1 VLQVAFL
8 DVGQGDSALIT
19 FPDGKTMLIDGG
31 ETSEGVALV
40 GKLRRLGVRQIDW
53 LVATH
58 PHSDHIGGLI
68 QVLKAFPVAEV
79 WDIGMPFESPVYR
92 DFLLAARGAR
102 SPDGKRPKFRVVR
115 RGLTLEPAP
124 NVRVSVLAPSDPLL
138 AGTRSDPN
146 NNSIVLRVDA
156 PGGSFLF
163 TGDLEREG
171 RARLYTTRPNLRA
184 DVLKVAHHGAEN
196 GTDRAFLSRVNP
208 AVAVISAGAG
218 NRYGHPHRET
228 LALLQGRRVYRT
240 DLHGDIVMRLGAD
253 KKLQI
258 ATTRA
263 APTRPTAPAKP
274 TPAVG
279 AVIGNRNSKVYH
291 RPDCRRLPKPENQIR
306 FRSAQEA
313 ERQATARTL
322 ACRVSSPLLHHHIRA
337 HVLQPLGANP
347 AHLQQ
352 FVHGLEPAV
361 RLAVLDNPLRQH
373 GTDTGDGFQ
382 LLGGGGVEVDGELR
396 RGGSGLRRPARRSRW
411 RNACDGRRADFA
423 LARHMDFLSVLNGF
437 GEVEGVEVGVFGCA
451 ACLLDGVGD
460 TAFRRETIDARL
472 LHRAR
477 HMHHHFHTGRRFGWG
492 RRFRGRGFRFRR
504 LAEVNHLHAALR
516 ADACGVHRAARAA
529 AASPAVA

>member
-1 VLQVAFL
+1 MGFNWAMRVRLGLLTVLLLVFAACSAPPKRTATAPTAPTPTTALEPAPQGVLQVAFL

-19 FPDGKTMLIDGG
+19 FPNGKTMLIDGG

-40 GKLRRLGVRQIDW
+40 GKLRRLGVQQIDW

-92 DFLLAARGAR
+92 DFLLAVRSAR

-124 NVRVSVLAPSDPLL
+124 NVRLSVLAPSEPLL
-138 AGTRSDPN
+138 TGTRSDPN
-146 NNSIVLRVDA
+146 NNSIVMRLDA

-196 GTDRAFLSRVNP
+196 GTDRAFLNRVNP
-208 AVAVISAGAG
+208 TVAVIPVGAG

-263 APTRPTAPAKP
+263 APTQPTAQTKPAP
-274 TPAVG
+274 IIG
-279 AVIGNRNSKVYH
+279 MVIGNRNSKVYH
-291 RPDCRRLPKPENQIR
+291 RPDCRSLPKSENQAR

-313 ERQATARTL
+313 EQAGYRPHT
-322 ACRVSSPLLHHHIRA
+322 CVY
-337 HVLQPLGANP
+337 
-347 AHLQQ
+347 
-352 FVHGLEPAV
+352 
-361 RLAVLDNPLRQH
+361 
-373 GTDTGDGFQ
+373 
-382 LLGGGGVEVDGELR
+382 GE
-396 RGGSGLRRPARRSRW
+396 
-411 RNACDGRRADFA
+411 
-423 LARHMDFLSVLNGF
+423 
-437 GEVEGVEVGVFGCA
+437 
-451 ACLLDGVGD
+451 
-460 TAFRRETIDARL
+460 
-472 LHRAR
+472 
-477 HMHHHFHTGRRFGWG
+477 
-492 RRFRGRGFRFRR
+492 
-504 LAEVNHLHAALR
+504 
-516 ADACGVHRAARAA
+516 
-529 AASPAVA
+529 

>member
-1 VLQVAFL
+1 MGFNKVMRLGTILINAARFTKTKRIGDPLPKVPPARRGNRTDAPRSVPLAKQGTLRPRSVPLAKRGEPEGGGAFANFARTVGTSLLTILISAFVGCSAPPKGSGGAPTTTTPAATGALEPAPQGVLQVAFL

-19 FPDGKTMLIDGG
+19 FPNGKTMLIDGG

-40 GKLRRLGVRQIDW
+40 GKLRRLGVQQIDW

-102 SPDGKRPKFRVVR
+102 SPEGKRPKFRVVR

-124 NVRVSVLAPSDPLL
+124 NVRISVLAPSDPLL
-138 AGTRSDPN
+138 TGTRSDPN

-184 DVLKVAHHGAEN
+184 DVLKVAHQGAEN

-208 AVAVISAGAG
+208 TVAVIPVGAG

-263 APTRPTAPAKP
+263 APAQPTAPAKS

-291 RPDCRRLPKPENQIR
+291 RPDCRRLPNPQNQVR

-313 ERQATARTL
+313 ERAGYRPH
-322 ACRVSSPLLHHHIRA
+322 ACV
-337 HVLQPLGANP
+337 Q
-347 AHLQQ
+347 
-352 FVHGLEPAV
+352 
-361 RLAVLDNPLRQH
+361 
-373 GTDTGDGFQ
+373 
-382 LLGGGGVEVDGELR
+382 GE
-396 RGGSGLRRPARRSRW
+396 
-411 RNACDGRRADFA
+411 
-423 LARHMDFLSVLNGF
+423 
-437 GEVEGVEVGVFGCA
+437 
-451 ACLLDGVGD
+451 
-460 TAFRRETIDARL
+460 
-472 LHRAR
+472 
-477 HMHHHFHTGRRFGWG
+477 
-492 RRFRGRGFRFRR
+492 
-504 LAEVNHLHAALR
+504 
-516 ADACGVHRAARAA
+516 
-529 AASPAVA
+529 

>member
-1 VLQVAFL
+1 LVACSAPPKRTATAPAASAPTGGLEPALQGVLQVAFL

-19 FPDGKTMLIDGG
+19 FPNGKTMLIDGG

-40 GKLRRLGVRQIDW
+40 GKLRRLGVQQIDW

-58 PHSDHIGGLI
+58 PHSDH
-68 QVLKAFPVAEV
+68 
-79 WDIGMPFESPVYR
+79 IGMPFESPVYR
-92 DFLLAARGAR
+92 DFLLAARGAK
-102 SPDGKRPKFRVVR
+102 SPNGARPKFRVAR
-115 RGLTLEPAP
+115 RGITLEPAP

-138 AGTRSDPN
+138 TGTRSDPN

-208 AVAVISAGAG
+208 AVAVIPVGAG

-263 APTRPTAPAKP
+263 APTRPTAPTKP
-274 TPAVG
+274 APAVG
-279 AVIGNRNSKVYH
+279 AVVGNRNSKVYH
-291 RPDCRRLPKPENQIR
+291 RPDCRSLPKPENQIR

-313 ERQATARTL
+313 ERQGYRPH
-322 ACRVSSPLLHHHIRA
+322 ACV
-337 HVLQPLGANP
+337 Q
-347 AHLQQ
+347 
-352 FVHGLEPAV
+352 
-361 RLAVLDNPLRQH
+361 
-373 GTDTGDGFQ
+373 
-382 LLGGGGVEVDGELR
+382 GE
-396 RGGSGLRRPARRSRW
+396 
-411 RNACDGRRADFA
+411 
-423 LARHMDFLSVLNGF
+423 
-437 GEVEGVEVGVFGCA
+437 
-451 ACLLDGVGD
+451 
-460 TAFRRETIDARL
+460 
-472 LHRAR
+472 
-477 HMHHHFHTGRRFGWG
+477 
-492 RRFRGRGFRFRR
+492 
-504 LAEVNHLHAALR
+504 
-516 ADACGVHRAARAA
+516 
-529 AASPAVA
+529 

>member
-1 VLQVAFL
+1 MGFNWAMRSGITLTNATRFTKTQRIGDPLLQVPPARRGNRTGAPRSVPLAKRGNLRPCSVPLAKRGEPAGGGQFTNFARALGTSLLTIIILALVACSAPPKRTATAPTAPASPTALEPAPQGVLQVAFL

-19 FPDGKTMLIDGG
+19 FPNGKTMLIDGG

-40 GKLRRLGVRQIDW
+40 GKLRRLGVQQIDW

-124 NVRVSVLAPSDPLL
+124 NVRLSVLAPSDPLL
-138 AGTRSDPN
+138 KGTRSDPN
-146 NNSIVLRVDA
+146 NNSIVMRLDA

-171 RARLYTTRPNLRA
+171 RARLYATRPNLRA

-208 AVAVISAGAG
+208 TVAVIPVGAG

-263 APTRPTAPAKP
+263 APAQPTAPTKP
-274 TPAVG
+274 APAVG
-279 AVIGNRNSKVYH
+279 VVIGNRNTKVYH
-291 RPDCRRLPKPENQIR
+291 RPDCRSLPKPQNQVR

-313 ERQATARTL
+313 EQAGYRPH
-322 ACRVSSPLLHHHIRA
+322 ACV
-337 HVLQPLGANP
+337 Q
-347 AHLQQ
+347 
-352 FVHGLEPAV
+352 
-361 RLAVLDNPLRQH
+361 
-373 GTDTGDGFQ
+373 
-382 LLGGGGVEVDGELR
+382 GE
-396 RGGSGLRRPARRSRW
+396 
-411 RNACDGRRADFA
+411 
-423 LARHMDFLSVLNGF
+423 
-437 GEVEGVEVGVFGCA
+437 
-451 ACLLDGVGD
+451 
-460 TAFRRETIDARL
+460 
-472 LHRAR
+472 
-477 HMHHHFHTGRRFGWG
+477 
-492 RRFRGRGFRFRR
+492 
-504 LAEVNHLHAALR
+504 
-516 ADACGVHRAARAA
+516 
-529 AASPAVA
+529 